1 MANPETANARLSSYA
16 TWLGGIAIIFLGLS
30 INILSGR
37 NGKLSN
43 FGVLAESV
51 TVIFLLSA
59 ILLYL
64 TSASI
69 LASAYYEHGVK
80 IEVGIMRARRLQ
92 LIGNVLIFWAL
103 AALMLVAFDFS
114 IQAIFYTA
122 IATLLPVIWL
132 VFRSLQNIQ
141 F

>member
-1 MANPETANARLSSYA
+1 M
-16 TWLGGIAIIFLGLS
+16 GLS